1 MESTESQENNIK
13 ESHEELSLF
22 SSFIH
27 PIIHQRNIK
36 SAPELTNKLSLDY
49 FFDKNETREENNTSN
64 EFKTNPDVSVA
75 TTLESGNMLLN
86 SNTYGFKGR
95 SPYVINTNIYPKV
108 SNNNANNSNN
118 PKINPS
124 QKIINGF
131 IFTELKDKVFEYR
144 CSVCNFV
151 ANSNTELRK
160 HLTLSKHYIFP
171 KKNKKGNKSKNFHKQ
186 ENRLNQTFMFSMNKP
201 KKYFEK
207 KIVCKHCSK
216 RFESNYAL
224 NSHLNAHKYK
234 CDVCYKLFNNR
245 EDLLEHKHNMEDRC
259 NYNSPSKKKSNK
271 YYKEPKNKIEID
283 DWEDVMSNKKEKRK
297 DNKKDNE
304 IGESYVF
311 IEDNIEN
318 IDFNRMVKI
327 NDGIQ

>member
-1 MESTESQENNIK
+1 M
-13 ESHEELSLF
+13 
-22 SSFIH
+22 
-27 PIIHQRNIK
+27 
-36 SAPELTNKLSLDY
+36 
-49 FFDKNETREENNTSN
+49 
-64 EFKTNPDVSVA
+64 
-75 TTLESGNMLLN
+75 
-86 SNTYGFKGR
+86 
-95 SPYVINTNIYPKV
+95 
-108 SNNNANNSNN
+108 
-118 PKINPS
+118 
-124 QKIINGF
+124 
-131 IFTELKDKVFEYR
+131 KDKVFEYR

-186 ENRLNQTFMFSMNKP
+186 ENRLNQTFIFSMNKP

>member
-1 MESTESQENNIK
+1 MESK
-13 ESHEELSLF
+13 ETNSVLSLF
-22 SSFIH
+22 SSDNQ
-27 PIIHQRNIK
+27 PIIHQRRIK
-36 SAPELTNKLSLDY
+36 SASLLLDKISSEY
-49 FFDKNETREENNTSN
+49 FSDKNELKGENIIDMPNI
-64 EFKTNPDVSVA
+64 ECKENPDVSIVKVI
-75 TTLESGNMLLN
+75 EKGNLLLN
-86 SNTYGFKGR
+86 SNSYGFKGR
-95 SPYVINTNIYPKV
+95 SPYVSNVNARPKGTNSNTN
-108 SNNNANNSNN
+108 NTNNSKMNSN
-118 PKINPS
+118 

-151 ANSNTELRK
+151 AHANGELHK
-160 HLTLSKHYIFP
+160 HLTMNNHFILP
-171 KKNKKGNKSKNFHKQ
+171 KKNKKNKSKNYHKQ

-245 EDLLEHKHNMEDRC
+245 EDLLEHKHNMEDKC
-259 NYNSPSKKKSNK
+259 HFNSPLKKKSNK

-283 DWEDVMSNKKEKRK
+283 DWEDMLSNKKEKK
-297 DNKKDNE
+297 KENKKNE
-304 IGESYVF
+304 LGESYAF
-311 IEDNIEN
+311 IEDNDEN
-318 IDFNRMVKI
+318 LDFNRMVKI
-327 NDGIQ
+327 TDGI

>member
-13 ESHEELSLF
+13 ESHAELSLF

-36 SAPELTNKLSLDY
+36 STPELTNKLSLDY
-49 FFDKNETREENNTSN
+49 FFDKNETRDENNTSN
-64 EFKTNPDVSVA
+64 EFKANLDESDVK
-75 TTLESGNMLLN
+75 TIGNGNMLLN
-86 SNTYGFKGR
+86 SNIYGFKGR

-108 SNNNANNSNN
+108 SNNNANNINN
-118 PKINPS
+118 PKINPN

-186 ENRLNQTFMFSMNKP
+186 EN
-201 KKYFEK
+201 
-207 KIVCKHCSK
+207 
-216 RFESNYAL
+216 AL

>member
-1 MESTESQENNIK
+1 MESK
-13 ESHEELSLF
+13 ETNSVLSLF
-22 SSFIH
+22 SSDNQ
-27 PIIHQRNIK
+27 PIIHQRRIK
-36 SAPELTNKLSLDY
+36 SASLLLDKISSEY
-49 FFDKNETREENNTSN
+49 FSDKNELKGENIIDMPNI
-64 EFKTNPDVSVA
+64 ECKENPDVPIVKVI
-75 TTLESGNMLLN
+75 EKGNLLLN
-86 SNTYGFKGR
+86 SNSYGFKGR
-95 SPYVINTNIYPKV
+95 SPYVSNTNTRPKV
-108 SNNNANNSNN
+108 TNSNTNNTNNSKMNSN
-118 PKINPS
+118 

-151 ANSNTELRK
+151 AHANGELHK
-160 HLTLSKHYIFP
+160 HLTMNNHFILP
-171 KKNKKGNKSKNFHKQ
+171 KKNKKNKSKNYHKQ

-245 EDLLEHKHNMEDRC
+245 EDLLEHKHNMEDKC
-259 NYNSPSKKKSNK
+259 HFNSPLKKKSNK

-283 DWEDVMSNKKEKRK
+283 DWEDMLSNKKEKK
-297 DNKKDNE
+297 KENKKNE
-304 IGESYVF
+304 LGESYAF
-311 IEDNIEN
+311 IEDNDEN
-318 IDFNRMVKI
+318 LDFNRMVKI
-327 NDGIQ
+327 TDGI

>member
-1 MESTESQENNIK
+1 MESK
-13 ESHEELSLF
+13 ETNSVLSLF
-22 SSFIH
+22 SSDNQ
-27 PIIHQRNIK
+27 PIIHQRRIK
-36 SAPELTNKLSLDY
+36 SASLLLDKISSEY
-49 FFDKNETREENNTSN
+49 FSDKNELKGENIINMPN
-64 EFKTNPDVSVA
+64 IECKENPDVPIVKVI
-75 TTLESGNMLLN
+75 EKGNLLLN
-86 SNTYGFKGR
+86 SNSYGFKGR
-95 SPYVINTNIYPKV
+95 SPYVSNTNTRPKGTN
-108 SNNNANNSNN
+108 SNTNNTNNSKMNSN
-118 PKINPS
+118 

-151 ANSNTELRK
+151 AHANGELHK
-160 HLTLSKHYIFP
+160 HLTMNNHFILP
-171 KKNKKGNKSKNFHKQ
+171 KKNKKNKSKNYHKQ

-245 EDLLEHKHNMEDRC
+245 EDLLEHKHNMEDKC
-259 NYNSPSKKKSNK
+259 HFNSPLKKKSIK

-283 DWEDVMSNKKEKRK
+283 DWEDVLTNKKEKK
-297 DNKKDNE
+297 KENKKNE
-304 IGESYVF
+304 LGESYAF
-311 IEDNIEN
+311 IEDNDEN
-318 IDFNRMVKI
+318 LDFNRMVKI
-327 NDGIQ
+327 TDGI

>member
-1 MESTESQENNIK
+1 MESK
-13 ESHEELSLF
+13 ETNSVLSLF
-22 SSFIH
+22 SSDNQ
-27 PIIHQRNIK
+27 PIIHQRRIK
-36 SAPELTNKLSLDY
+36 SASLLLDKISSEY
-49 FFDKNETREENNTSN
+49 FSDKNELKGENIIDMPNI
-64 EFKTNPDVSVA
+64 ECKENPDVPIVKVI
-75 TTLESGNMLLN
+75 EKGNLLLN
-86 SNTYGFKGR
+86 SNSYGFKGR
-95 SPYVINTNIYPKV
+95 SPYVSNTNTRPKV
-108 SNNNANNSNN
+108 TNSNTNNNNNNSKMNSN
-118 PKINPS
+118 

-151 ANSNTELRK
+151 AHANGELHK
-160 HLTLSKHYIFP
+160 HLTMHKHFILP
-171 KKNKKGNKSKNFHKQ
+171 KKNKKNKSKNYHKQ

-245 EDLLEHKHNMEDRC
+245 EDLLEHKHNMEDKC

-283 DWEDVMSNKKEKRK
+283 DWEEVSSNKKEKIK
-297 DNKKDNE
+297 EKNNE
-304 IGESYVF
+304 LEESYAF
-311 IEDNIEN
+311 IEDNDEN
-318 IDFNRMVKI
+318 IDFNKMIKI
-327 NDGIQ
+327 NDGI